1 MVSSKA
7 SPNPHRPSTGRRDRW
22 REELTPFA
30 PCSRLRGAECLSG
43 FCAATGEMDECPR
56 HRERRESVAFRGP
69 EQLVKR
75 CVGRAPAKADQYAK
89 GGIEDAAA
97 LHVERE
103 VGGSPVSCHA
113 LLASC
118 RASIDARDR
127 HGPNHCHDL
136 CTSSVVARPPHT
148 SRRICDD
155 LGTKPCRCLTSA
167 LRTNRRHD
175 CQRAEA
181 PNTPHRILPDTVNN

>member
-1 MVSSKA
+1 VSSKA
-7 SPNPHRPSTGRRDRW
+7 SSNPHRPSTGRRDRW

-56 HRERRESVAFRGP
+56 HRERRESVALRGP

-75 CVGRAPAKADQYAK
+75 CVGRAPANADQYAE

-103 VGGSPVSCHA
+103 VG
-113 LLASC
+113 
-118 RASIDARDR
+118 
-127 HGPNHCHDL
+127 
-136 CTSSVVARPPHT
+136 
-148 SRRICDD
+148 
-155 LGTKPCRCLTSA
+155 RCLTSA
-167 LRTNRRHD
+167 LRTNRRHAIASSTELFRH
-175 CQRAEA
+175 QRPTGCARCCSSTSTTSRRSTTRWA
-181 PNTPHRILPDTVNN
+181 TRPVMICCSPPRSVCYVPWPPTTWWVVSRR